1 MARIDPQSGR
11 DRPSATCVF
20 PPRITPDRRARLVGR
35 HLDLIESEA
44 VIAVLLVEGLT
55 IKEMSAR
62 IGRSVSTVKG
72 RLERIALRLRT
83 RNSHQISALVLAV
96 LWWCACTEEE

>member
-1 MARIDPQSGR
+1 MARVDPQPAR
-11 DRPSATCVF
+11 DRPSPACVF
-20 PPRITPDRRARLVGR
+20 PPGIIPDRRARLVGR
-35 HLDLIESEA
+35 HLDLTESEA
-44 VIAVLLVEGLT
+44 AITVLLVEGLT

-83 RNSHQISALVLAV
+83 RNSHQVSALVLAV
-96 LWWCACTEEE
+96 LWWCACNGED